1 MSDDNYL
8 LDDGTYA
15 GIGKSAFIDDDC
27 PPLTAEELE
36 FVEQFEDECTAA
48 EFVALDE
55 VSKVVL
61 EFKRIERWAD
71 E

>member
-36 FVEQFEDECTAA
+36 FVSSSRTSVQQRSSLPWMRCP
-48 EFVALDE
+48 
-55 VSKVVL
+55 
-61 EFKRIERWAD
+61 R
-71 E
+71 

>member
-27 PPLTAEELE
+27 PPLPLKNWSSSSSSRTSVQQRSSLPWMR
-36 FVEQFEDECTAA
+36 CP
-48 EFVALDE
+48 
-55 VSKVVL
+55 
-61 EFKRIERWAD
+61 R
-71 E
+71 